1 MNEWPDFGFRYP
13 SPAEFWAFVA
23 VVALGLGWL
32 GLRIVWESV
41 KERTDRRDLLK
52 RTAALHANESGLTP
66 EEAALF
72 EKIVLATGLY
82 PGLGAFER
90 AVDRM
95 LRAGVSP
102 DPLGSI
108 RVKLGYTRPKT
119 GSPLLST
126 RECAPG
132 QDVTLA
138 TKSHVF
144 AAGVFDLDETQI
156 LLKIP
161 AEAVAALAP
170 GMKVSVS
177 FYRDFDARYAF
188 ATRVREVSGRPAP
201 VVALVHPPRLNRVQ
215 DREYLRADVEW
226 EIPITRLSPDEY
238 QRAVKLASTPARIE
252 SRPTRSKVLDISAG
266 GFRLAP
272 RADFSDG
279 DHLVAEIPSRERK
292 GALVALARVVAS
304 NERGVRCAFAG
315 LTTNERDE
323 IHREI
328 LRERRKRGKV

>member
-1 MNEWPDFGFRYP
+1 MEWPDLGFAPP
-13 SPAEFWAFVA
+13 SALEFWGFVA
-23 VVALGLGWL
+23 LVALGLSWI
-32 GLRIVWESV
+32 GLRIAWETT
-41 KERTDRRDLLK
+41 KERTDRRDLLR

-66 EEAALF
+66 EGAALF

-102 DPLGSI
+102 ELLGSV

-138 TKSHVF
+138 TKQHVF
-144 AAGVFDLDETQI
+144 AAGVLDVDETQI

-161 AEAVAALAP
+161 NDAVANLAG

-177 FYRDFDARYAF
+177 FYRDFDARYSF

-201 VVALVHPPRLNRVQ
+201 VVALNHPPRLNRVQ
-215 DREYLRADVEW
+215 DREHLRADVEW
-226 EIPITRLSPDEY
+226 EIPVTRLSPDEY
-238 QRAVKLASTPARIE
+238 KRAVKLAAAPGRIE
-252 SRPTRSKVLDISAG
+252 SRPLRAKVLDISAG

-272 RADFSDG
+272 RADLSDG
-279 DHLVAEIPSRERK
+279 DHLVAEIPSSERK
-292 GALVALARVVAS
+292 GALVALARVIAS
-304 NERGVRCAFAG
+304 NEHGVRCAFQG
-315 LTTNERDE
+315 VTTNERDE

-328 LRERRKRGKV
+328 LRERRKRGKI